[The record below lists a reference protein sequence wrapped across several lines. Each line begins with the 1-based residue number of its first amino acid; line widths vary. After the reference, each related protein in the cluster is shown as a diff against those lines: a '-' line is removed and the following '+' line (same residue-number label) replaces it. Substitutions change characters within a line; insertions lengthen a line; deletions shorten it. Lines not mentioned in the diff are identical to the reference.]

1 MREMPSKAMF
11 SDSLNSKFILDRGG
25 GEKIELRLIELKNG
39 YANSSGESFA
49 LLFRGPGPFVLPQ
62 QIYTLAHDRLG
73 KLDLF
78 LVPVGLDARGT
89 YYEVVFNLL
98 RQS

>member
-1 MREMPSKAMF
+1 MQELPNRSMF
-11 SDSLNSKFILDRGG
+11 SETLHSQFVLARG
-25 GEKIELRLIELKNG
+25 GEKIELELIELRNG
-39 YANSSGESFA
+39 HANSPGESFA
-49 LLFRGPGPFVLPQ
+49 LLFRGPGAFVLPQ

-73 KLDLF
+73 SLDLF
-78 LVPVGLDARGT
+78 LVPVGRDANGT